1 MNDEQIDGAI
11 ITFFST
17 SSAVGK
23 TLISINMASELA
35 REGHSVCLAD
45 FDLQFGDVG
54 NYLHLQPD
62 YTITDLCDA
71 IKNNNHQDLVNMLT
85 TYSYDDVSF
94 QTVLAPK
101 RLEEA
106 YNLEPETIIEVV
118 KQLRRQYDYIIV
130 DTTSMFSVLN
140 LALLDISTIVTFLGI
155 VDFIPTIKNM
165 KIGNNTLNTLNYDG
179 NKIRLVLNRS
189 DAKTQIKLNDVTQI
203 LGENFYHILP
213 NDFAAARQ
221 SIVTGIPLVLND
233 KMGTLAQALRA
244 LVIKYTNKGHD
255 DIAENSSKSWLSKI
269 FN

>member
-1 MNDEQIDGAI
+1 MNDEQINGAI

-35 REGHSVCLAD
+35 RQGYSVCLAD
-45 FDLQFGDVG
+45 FDLQFGDVK
-54 NYLHLQPD
+54 NYLHLHAEHS
-62 YTITDLCDA
+62 ITTLCDI
-71 IKNNNHQDLVNMLT
+71 IKTNGQHPLPPLLS
-85 TYSYDDVSF
+85 TYSYGHVSF
-94 QTVLAPK
+94 QVVPAPAK
-101 RLEEA
+101 LEEA
-106 YNLEPETIIEVV
+106 YNLEPEAIIEVV
-118 KQLRRQYDYIIV
+118 RRLRRQYDYIIV

-165 KIGNNTLNTLNYDG
+165 KIGNDTLRTLNYDA

-189 DAKTQIKLNDVTQI
+189 DAKTRIKFQDVVRI

-213 NDFAAARQ
+213 NDFESARQ
-221 SIVTGIPLVLND
+221 SIATGVPLVLND
-233 KMGTLAQALRA
+233 HDSTLARELRN
-244 LVIKYTNKGHD
+244 LVGRYTNKGYMED
-255 DIAENSSKSWLSKI
+255 TPTKSSSWLTKI